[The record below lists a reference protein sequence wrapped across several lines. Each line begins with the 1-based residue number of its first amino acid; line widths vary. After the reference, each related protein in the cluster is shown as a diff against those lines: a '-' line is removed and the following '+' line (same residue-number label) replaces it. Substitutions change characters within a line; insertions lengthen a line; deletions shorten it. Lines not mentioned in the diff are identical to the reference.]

1 VRALSDEKR
10 TNYVYEFTYSSAPG
24 LREVFQCK
32 YVVPEEALLRFRKIL
47 ALTQSPFD
55 FKIRVFDEVTKE
67 ESSFQVTGSVREMLE
82 KFEVFLETST
92 GFSFEIKPET
102 ALETD
107 IRNVA
112 FESMSNY
119 EKLQLIIYASFRH
132 GKFSSLDVAE
142 IYEATFNEEMP
153 KSTASTYLARMWN
166 EGEGH
171 LERYGNRSGY
181 NYRLRT
187 ELEDVQAKINRAE
200 EVLALIRTDSGK

>member
-1 VRALSDEKR
+1 
-10 TNYVYEFTYSSAPG
+10 
-24 LREVFQCK
+24 
-32 YVVPEEALLRFRKIL
+32 
-47 ALTQSPFD
+47 
-55 FKIRVFDEVTKE
+55 
-67 ESSFQVTGSVREMLE
+67 MLE

-92 GFSFEIKPET
+92 GYSFETKPEE

-107 IRNVA
+107 MESVA

-119 EKLQLIIYASFRH
+119 EKLQIIIYASFRH

-181 NYRLRT
+181 NYRLKT
-187 ELEDVQAKINRAE
+187 ELSDVQANIDRAE
-200 EVLALIRTDSGK
+200 EILALIHTGSDK